1 MITVLYYS
9 CCCFL
14 LLSQALSL
22 PPIRELLAFRERKEE
37 TEITR
42 CSGSWSM
49 SHFGLIPLIVL
60 ISAQLTSGLV
70 YHCNFQDPSLT
81 YGEHRKVQTLL
92 FTQQLPAS
100 RTSSHYCV
108 VTTDRSDSF
117 LQVKARTL
125 GQTNGRMCWSF
136 WIRSLDKGEFCSKP
150 AKKFAIIIKLSQ
162 NLTYIWVRI

>member
-1 MITVLYYS
+1 
-9 CCCFL
+9 
-14 LLSQALSL
+14 
-22 PPIRELLAFRERKEE
+22 
-37 TEITR
+37 
-42 CSGSWSM
+42 M

-60 ISAQLTSGLV
+60 ISALLTSGLV

-81 YGEHRKVQTLL
+81 YGEHRKVQTLS

-125 GQTNGRMCWSF
+125 GQTNGR
-136 WIRSLDKGEFCSKP
+136 
-150 AKKFAIIIKLSQ
+150 IKLLPQLKRTFWRNFPQLQIDWSE
-162 NLTYIWVRI
+162 I